1 MTSLRTSQS
10 AQVAS
15 GRLQR
20 SKSMRDIRNQLQ
32 DVSMYP
38 VRVQWEGGHGAS
50 CSYTALE
57 EGDLTS
63 DSCYL
68 LHQADPSDDTKR
80 IQKVKG
86 K

>member
-1 MTSLRTSQS
+1 
-10 AQVAS
+10 
-15 GRLQR
+15 
-20 SKSMRDIRNQLQ
+20 
-32 DVSMYP
+32 MYP